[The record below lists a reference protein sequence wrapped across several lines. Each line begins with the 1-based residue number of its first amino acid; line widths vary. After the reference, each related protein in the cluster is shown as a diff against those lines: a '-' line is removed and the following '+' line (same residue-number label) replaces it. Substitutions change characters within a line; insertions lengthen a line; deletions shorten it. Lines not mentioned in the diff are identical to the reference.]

1 MMKEIFVTV
10 LVCIF
15 FFSCSPGGNFEKVEI
30 GNQIWMSE
38 NLSVT
43 RFSNG
48 DEIPEAKTVIDWMR
62 ACSKG
67 QPAWCYPLNSP
78 ENNGKYGKLYNW
90 FAVVDPRGIAPEGW
104 HVSSDDEWRELT
116 DNLGGE
122 IFAAYK
128 LRTTAEGAVQNSET
142 GFSGLPAGGRKGD
155 GTYFSFGS
163 KGYWW
168 TSSPVNDEFA
178 WIRQL
183 DYIQCSMSSI
193 TFSKQSGLSVRC
205 IKDK

>member
-1 MMKEIFVTV
+1 MKQILITV
-10 LVCIF
+10 LVFISI
-15 FFSCSPGGNFEKVEI
+15 FSCKPATNFGKVEI
-30 GNQIWMSE
+30 GSQVWTAE

-43 RFSNG
+43 RFQNG
-48 DEIPEAKTVIDWMR
+48 DDIPEAKTVIDWMR

-67 QPAWCYPLNSP
+67 QPAWCYPVNSP
-78 ENNGKYGKLYNW
+78 DNNERYGKLYNW
-90 FAVVDPRGIAPEGW
+90 YAVTDPRGISPKGW
-104 HVSSDDEWRELT
+104 HVPSDDEWKELT
-116 DNLGGE
+116 DFLGGE

-128 LRTTAEGAVQNSET
+128 LRTTAEGADESSET

-168 TSSPVNDEFA
+168 TSTPANDEFA

-183 DYIQCSMSSI
+183 DYVQCSISSI
-193 TFSKQSGLSVRC
+193 TISKLSGLSLRC